1 MTPPTLLDGWHV
13 GLRFCLAAR
22 GFTLAVRAFMSFLRA
37 FEKPAGK
44 PYWSTFVTLFRGSGV
59 PSAHK
64 DTPSLVPDYWHPF
77 ILGSLEMLS
86 YPVLIR
92 TDNLHLVGAWLAFK
106 ALAQWKVWSDHRVAF
121 NRFLIGNAL
130 VLLCSVLILAP
141 MVHIDVKP

>member
-1 MTPPTLLDGWHV
+1 MTSGTLVDGWHV
-13 GLRFCLAAR
+13 GLRFFLAALSL
-22 GFTLAVRAFMSFLRA
+22 TLGVRAFMSSLRA
-37 FEKPAGK
+37 FEKPVGN
-44 PYWSTFVTLFRGSGV
+44 PYWSTLVTLFRGSGV
-59 PSAHK
+59 ASTQR

-106 ALAQWKVWSDHRVAF
+106 CLAQWKAWSDRRVAF

-141 MVHIDVKP
+141 MVQIDVKP